1 MFESIE
7 VAITGFLQHNNNPLG
22 FVLLGLSAMVEYVFP
37 PFPGDT
43 VTLFGAFLITRH
55 QWSLPLVFLA
65 VMVGSALGCMADFA
79 LGVWFKERYEQGR
92 FLRSPRARR
101 AVDRVVAG
109 FAKHGEVYVV
119 VNRFLPAVRAV
130 FFVAAGMA
138 GLRAGRVLLFAMLSA
153 AAWNALIIGAGYAVG
168 ANWERIQYL
177 FRVYSVAAWSVL
189 GAAALF
195 FIVRWYVRGRGEA
208 DEDSAGDT

>member
-22 FVLLGLSAMVEYVFP
+22 FVLLGLSAMVEYLFP

-43 VTLFGAFLITRH
+43 VTLFGVFLITQH

-65 VMVGSALGCMADFA
+65 VMIGSGVGSMLDFA
-79 LGVWFKERYEQGR
+79 LGVWFKDRYEQGR
-92 FLRSPRARR
+92 FLRNPRARR

-109 FAKHGEVYVV
+109 FARHGEVYVV

-138 GLRAGRVLLFAMLSA
+138 GLRPGRVLFFAMLSA
-153 AAWNALIIGAGYAVG
+153 AAWNVLIIGAGFAVG
-168 ANWERIQYL
+168 ANWQRIQEL
-177 FRVYSVAAWSVL
+177 FRVYSIAAWSVVG
-189 GAAALF
+189 GATLF
-195 FIVRWYVRGRGEA
+195 FLARWYLRSRDRTE
-208 DEDSAGDT
+208 EREP